1 MMSFTDTAVLQTV
14 LFHVFVAGVVLGLI
28 VAGFFKNILNIWIH
42 RFERPKRIKTETG
55 FLYFFKGKYYS
66 LEQRNK
72 LIEEH
77 RKKIRAS
84 FS

>member
-1 MMSFTDTAVLQTV
+1 MTVADIAVLNTL
-14 LFHVFVAGVVLGLI
+14 LFQVFVAGAILGL
-28 VAGFFKNILNIWIH
+28 VVSGFFKNILNAWIY
-42 RFERPKRIKTETG
+42 RFERPKRIKTQEG

-66 LEQRNK
+66 IEQRTK

-77 RKKIRAS
+77 RKKIRSS

>member
-1 MMSFTDTAVLQTV
+1 MSVTDIAVLHTL
-14 LFHVFVAGVVLGLI
+14 LFHVFVAGAILGLI
-28 VAGFFKNILNIWIH
+28 VAGFFKNILNVWIH

-55 FLYFFKGKYYS
+55 FLYFFKGKYYE

-72 LIEEH
+72 LLEEH
-77 RKKIRAS
+77 RKKIRSS